1 MTRKLITGGYV
12 VTVDPARNVFPGGYV
27 AIDGAKIAAVG
38 PSAQAPKP
46 DGFDEVIDARGC
58 IVLPGLINMHQHH
71 WYTLF
76 KGLADGMLLE
86 DWVTDF
92 LLPLSLKLD
101 GDAMAVSS
109 TLAGLEMLATGT
121 TCSLNHSVTTTTP
134 DLVKASI
141 VLAITYGAGA
151 ALVAVLASDDR
162 FGVAPLSAF
171 IAALSVALVAGTVG
185 VLVESGAGEDILD
198 ATPDWLRDAVPAGLA
213 AAAALIVAGGLMV
226 ALSLVLR
233 FGTATDLIESLKP
246 GPVGAV
252 VLFALCAVMV
262 PNAIV
267 YAVAFL
273 AGPGFQVGTGT
284 VVAPTG
290 VQLGN
295 LPALP
300 LLAALPEDGAT
311 PTYLL
316 ALTASV
322 PLLAGVVAGL
332 VLARRGRQA
341 AYRNMP
347 LGWPGLIARA
357 LVAGL
362 VAGLALLAAMVLAS
376 GSAGPGRMADVGVA
390 DLLTAAM
397 TPAAGVAL
405 GAVAAG
411 LLAIRRRP
419 I

>member
-1 MTRKLITGGYV
+1 MTDLDNR
-12 VTVDPARNVFPGGYV
+12 RPGRPGSP
-27 AIDGAKIAAVG
+27 DRDL
-38 PSAQAPKP
+38 PQQPAPKP
-46 DGFDEVIDARGC
+46 VTLSAVVAAGACLLTGLVACTALSVVGWLAATFGGTSGAVRAGALAWLAAHKTSVAIPGGHFSVAPLGLTLVIVVCLYRGGRYAAR
-58 IVLPGLINMHQHH
+58 ISA
-71 WYTLF
+71 
-76 KGLADGMLLE
+76 ADL
-86 DWVTDF
+86 
-92 LLPLSLKLD
+92 
-101 GDAMAVSS
+101 
-109 TLAGLEMLATGT
+109 TG
-121 TCSLNHSVTTTTP
+121 
-134 DLVKASI
+134 DLVTASA

-162 FGVAPLSAF
+162 FGVQALSAF
-171 IAALSVALVAGTVG
+171 VAAGSVALVAGTAG
-185 VLVESGAGEDILD
+185 VLAESGAGEDILD

-213 AAAALIVAGGLMV
+213 AAAALFVAGGLMV
-226 ALSLVLR
+226 VLSLALR
-233 FGTATDLIESLKP
+233 FGTASDLIESLNP

-252 VLFALCAVMV
+252 VLFAVCAVMV

-290 VQLGN
+290 VELGR

-311 PTYLL
+311 PTYLMV
-316 ALTASV
+316 LTAAV
-322 PLLAGVVAGL
+322 PFLAGIAAGL
-332 VLARRGRQA
+332 VLARRARQA
-341 AYRNMP
+341 AYRNTP
-347 LGWPGLIARA
+347 VGWHGLIARA
-357 LVAGL
+357 LVAG
-362 VAGLALLAAMVLAS
+362 VVTALALLVAMVLAS

-390 DLLTAAM
+390 DLLTAAL

-405 GAVAAG
+405 GAVAAS

>member
-1 MTRKLITGGYV
+1 MTDLDNR
-12 VTVDPARNVFPGGYV
+12 RPGR
-27 AIDGAKIAAVG
+27 AESTDRDL
-38 PSAQAPKP
+38 PQQPAPKP
-46 DGFDEVIDARGC
+46 V
-58 IVLPGLINMHQHH
+58 
-71 WYTLF
+71 
-76 KGLADGMLLE
+76 
-86 DWVTDF
+86 
-92 LLPLSLKLD
+92 
-101 GDAMAVSS
+101 
-109 TLAGLEMLATGT
+109 TLAAVVAAGACLLTGVVACTAVAVVGWLAATFGGTSGAVRAGALAWLAAHKAIVSVPGGHFSVAPLGLTLVIVVCLYRGGRYAARISEADLTG
-121 TCSLNHSVTTTTP
+121 

-141 VLAITYGAGA
+141 VLTITYGAGA

-171 IAALSVALVAGTVG
+171 IAAGSVALIAGTVG

-198 ATPDWLRDAVPAGLA
+198 AAPDWLRDAVPAGLA
-213 AAAALIVAGGLMV
+213 AAAALLAAGGLMV
-226 ALSLVLR
+226 ALSLVLH

-316 ALTASV
+316 ALTAAV
-322 PLLAGVVAGL
+322 PLLAGVAAGL
-332 VLARRGRQA
+332 VLARRARQA

-347 LGWPGLIARA
+347 VGWPGLIARA

-362 VAGLALLAAMVLAS
+362 VTGLALLAAMVLAS

-390 DLLTAAM
+390 DLLTAAL

>member
-1 MTRKLITGGYV
+1 V
-12 VTVDPARNVFPGGYV
+12 PGGHFSV
-27 AIDGAKIAAVG
+27 APLGLTLVIVVCLYRGGRYAARI
-38 PSAQAPKP
+38 S
-46 DGFDEVIDARGC
+46 E
-58 IVLPGLINMHQHH
+58 
-71 WYTLF
+71 
-76 KGLADGMLLE
+76 ADL
-86 DWVTDF
+86 
-92 LLPLSLKLD
+92 
-101 GDAMAVSS
+101 
-109 TLAGLEMLATGT
+109 TG
-121 TCSLNHSVTTTTP
+121 

-171 IAALSVALVAGTVG
+171 IAAGSVALIAGTVG

-213 AAAALIVAGGLMV
+213 AAAALLAAGGLMV

-316 ALTASV
+316 ALTAAV
-322 PLLAGVVAGL
+322 PLLAGVAAGL
-332 VLARRGRQA
+332 VLARRARQA

-347 LGWPGLIARA
+347 VGGQGLIARA

-362 VAGLALLAAMVLAS
+362 VTGLALLAAIVLAS

-390 DLLTAAM
+390 DLFTAAL